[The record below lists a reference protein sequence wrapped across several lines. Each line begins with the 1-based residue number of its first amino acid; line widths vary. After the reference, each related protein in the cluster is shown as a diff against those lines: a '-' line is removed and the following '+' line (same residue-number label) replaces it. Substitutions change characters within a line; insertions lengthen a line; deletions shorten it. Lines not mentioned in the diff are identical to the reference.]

1 MKPIKTVEFENPNET
16 LNDIARLMGCEPD
29 DSADLIEAVALLC
42 EENRELR
49 KAAKR

>member
-1 MKPIKTVEFENPNET
+1 MKPIKTVEFENANET
-16 LNDIARLMGCEPD
+16 LNDIARLMGCVPD

>member
-1 MKPIKTVEFENPNET
+1 MRQLKNIEFENPNET

-49 KAAKR
+49 KADKR